1 MEADQA
7 QVAERLIGRRDPFK
21 GIIVD
26 TMMEFH
32 LGQQNNPQL
41 IMAGQLEDN
50 PFCPLPKTLKME
62 RRETL
67 KKFLFDFRTGDYW

>member
-50 PFCPLPKTLKME
+50 PFCPLPKNSENGKTRNIEKVSV
-62 RRETL
+62 
-67 KKFLFDFRTGDYW
+67 